1 MVIILLPFTIQM
13 AHVLH
18 GHTQEICTAQDVK
31 HIDQHQLN
39 CSNYHQIIEQ
49 NSIDFSAEFN
59 LEINIVY
66 KRYTIPFY
74 QSEHSVF
81 FQQKSSRAPPYFI
94 V

>member
-1 MVIILLPFTIQM
+1 MVIILLPFTIQTV
-13 AHVLH
+13 HVLH
-18 GHTQEICTAQDVK
+18 GHTQEICSTQDIK
-31 HIDQHQLN
+31 HIDQHELN
-39 CSNYHQIIEQ
+39 CSVYHQIINQ
-49 NSIDFSAEFN
+49 NSINFLSEFN

-81 FQQKSSRAPPYFI
+81 LQQKSSRAPPHFI